1 MASEDYLIKELFAEL
16 KVIKARVRLSEEAL
30 FWLSIAQIYLDTKTM
45 YGILECDSIIKCTE
59 KMRLE

>member
-1 MASEDYLIKELFAEL
+1 MDRDDYLVRELSAEI

-30 FWLSIAQIYLDTKTM
+30 FWLEIAQIYLDTKTM
-45 YGILECDSIIKCTE
+45 YGVLECDSIIECTK

>member
-1 MASEDYLIKELFAEL
+1 MDRNDYLVRKYNTEI
-16 KVIKARVRLSEEAL
+16 KVIKARIRLSEEAL

-45 YGILECDSIIKCTE
+45 YGKLECESIIECTR

>member
-1 MASEDYLIKELFAEL
+1 MVSKEYLIKELGTEI

-30 FWLSIAQIYLDTKTM
+30 FWLEIAQIYLNTRTLF
-45 YGILECDSIIKCTE
+45 GNIECDSIIKCTK

>member
-1 MASEDYLIKELFAEL
+1 MDRDDYLIRELATEI

-30 FWLSIAQIYLDTKTM
+30 FWLEIAQIYLNSRTM
-45 YGILECDSIIKCTE
+45 YGVLECDSIIECTK

>member
-1 MASEDYLIKELFAEL
+1 MVSENYLIKELSTEI

-30 FWLSIAQIYLDTKTM
+30 FWLSIAQIYLDTRTM
-45 YGILECDSIIKCTE
+45 YGILECDSIIKCTK

>member
-1 MASEDYLIKELFAEL
+1 MNRDDYLIRELATEI

-30 FWLSIAQIYLDTKTM
+30 FWLSIAQIYLNSRTM
-45 YGILECDSIIKCTE
+45 YGILECDSIIECTK

>member
-1 MASEDYLIKELFAEL
+1 MVSEDYLIKELSTEI

-30 FWLSIAQIYLDTKTM
+30 FWLSIAQIYLDTRTM
-45 YGILECDSIIKCTE
+45 YGILECDSIIEFTK